1 MKLFF
6 DTETTGKALFKAPPN
21 HPMQPRIVQLAAVLF
36 DDDGAECGSLN
47 AIIKPEGWTIPAD
60 ASAIHGITTE
70 RALKCG
76 IPIMSALAV
85 FSNFLHLADTLVAH
99 NLDFDELVV
108 SADLVRLPNPGAQK
122 CFDRLAEIA
131 TFCTMKNTT
140 QICQLPGNYGDFK
153 WPKLTEAHKHLFG
166 TDVEGAHD
174 AMADVRACARIY
186 FEITK
191 PKIENAA

>member
-21 HPMQPRIVQLAAVLF
+21 HPAQPRIVQLAAILF
-36 DDDGAECGSLN
+36 DEEASECGSLN
-47 AIIKPEGWTIPAD
+47 VIIKPDGWTIPDEA
-60 ASAIHGITTE
+60 AAIHGITTAK
-70 RALKCG
+70 ALACG

-85 FSNFLHLADTLVAH
+85 FSNFLHLADMLIAH
-99 NLDFDELVV
+99 NIDFDELVV
-108 SADLVRLPNPGAQK
+108 SCDLVRLPNSGAQK
-122 CFDRLAEIA
+122 CFDRLGEIN

-153 WPKLTEAHKHLFG
+153 WPKLNEAHKHLFG
-166 TDVEGAHD
+166 TDVEDAHD

-191 PKIENAA
+191 AKVEA